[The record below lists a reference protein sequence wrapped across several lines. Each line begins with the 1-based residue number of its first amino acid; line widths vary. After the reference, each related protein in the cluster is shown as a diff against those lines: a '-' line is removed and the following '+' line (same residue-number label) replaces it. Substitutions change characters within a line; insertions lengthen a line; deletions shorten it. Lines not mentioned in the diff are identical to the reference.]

1 MRRTNSGTFKN
12 KPDIIDIILETAKLD
27 SGLYNRN
34 EMRNPPMASMV
45 GFMFLD
51 RQNVVADRDVQTPM
65 GQMENAHSHEG
76 QSVVRGGQ
84 VVFQRKLAIATAQI
98 VYPIYLIVIQLPA
111 VGCEAH
117 FQLADQLCLERRVT
131 DGVQIIQIGPLGLAG
146 AQMVQVDLIVQLG
159 FIEDV
164 FIRVLAHEI
173 VAHKIQIGRE
183 NALILNLTAFAPDA
197 DAQMAGLVL
206 YQATAAKAVIFQAA
220 EPYER
225 RKVVQPR
232 GCLSLG
238 ILAAIRRLS
247 PAAAGV
253 LRHMSDGLLDRI
265 HSNIPNPADRR
276 QIGVDRAGGIP
287 FLDQKIG
294 IILYVRL
301 AVIKV
306 PAFIIIFAPIP
317 EFNGV
322 VLILPF
328 AFFRNSDNFCGIAAF
343 VLSRR
348 LQIFCFIVCVGGYFI
363 YQACHVVQSFPM
375 K

>member
-1 MRRTNSGTFKN
+1 
-12 KPDIIDIILETAKLD
+12 
-27 SGLYNRN
+27 
-34 EMRNPPMASMV
+34 
-45 GFMFLD
+45 
-51 RQNVVADRDVQTPM
+51 M
-65 GQMENAHSHEG
+65 GQMENTHSHQS
-76 QSVVRGGQ
+76 QSVVRGGKI
-84 VVFQRKLAIATAQI
+84 VLLGKLAVESAQI

-117 FQLADQLCLERRVT
+117 FQFADQLCLKRRVA
-131 DGVQIIQIGPLGLAG
+131 DGVQVIQIGPLGLAG
-146 AQMVQVDLIVQLG
+146 AEMVQVDLIVQLG

-206 YQATAAKAVIFQAA
+206 CQATAAKAAIFQAA
-220 EPYER
+220 EPYAR

-238 ILAAIRRLS
+238 ILTAIRRLG

-253 LRHMSDGLLDRI
+253 LCRVSDRLLDRI
-265 HSNIPNPADRR
+265 HSNIPDPADRR
-276 QIGVDRAGGIP
+276 QIGVDRTGGIT

-306 PAFIIIFAPIP
+306 PAFIIFFAPKSK
-317 EFNGV
+317 FDGM

-328 AFFRNSDNFCGIAAF
+328 AFFRDCERFRLISIFAF
-343 VLSRR
+343 WGL
-348 LQIFCFIVCVGGYFI
+348 L
-363 YQACHVVQSFPM
+363 
-375 K
+375 

>member
-1 MRRTNSGTFKN
+1 
-12 KPDIIDIILETAKLD
+12 
-27 SGLYNRN
+27 
-34 EMRNPPMASMV
+34 MASLV

-51 RQNVVADRDVQTPM
+51 RKNVVVDRDIQTPM
-65 GQMENAHSHEG
+65 GQMENAHSHQS
-76 QSVVRGGQ
+76 QSVVRGGKI
-84 VVFQRKLAIATAQI
+84 VLLGKLAVESAQI

-117 FQLADQLCLERRVT
+117 FQLADQLFLERRVA
-131 DGVQIIQIGPLGLAG
+131 DGIQIIQVGPLGLTG
-146 AQMVQVDLIVQLG
+146 AEVVQINLVFHFFLCKEILIGILFLKIGTDKSNVRW
-159 FIEDV
+159 EDP
-164 FIRVLAHEI
+164 
-173 VAHKIQIGRE
+173 
-183 NALILNLTAFAPDA
+183 LILNLPTFSFDPNAQVTGFVFHQITATEL
-197 DAQMAGLVL
+197 LVL
-206 YQATAAKAVIFQAA
+206 SAA
-220 EPYER
+220 ESYAR

-265 HSNIPNPADRR
+265 HSNIPDPADRR
-276 QIGVDRAGGIP
+276 QIGVDRTGGIP

-317 EFNGV
+317 EFDGV

-328 AFFRNSDNFCGIAAF
+328 AFFRNPDNFYGIAAF

-363 YQACHVVQSFPM
+363 YQACHVVRSFQ
-375 K
+375 

>member
-1 MRRTNSGTFKN
+1 
-12 KPDIIDIILETAKLD
+12 
-27 SGLYNRN
+27 
-34 EMRNPPMASMV
+34 
-45 GFMFLD
+45 
-51 RQNVVADRDVQTPM
+51 
-65 GQMENAHSHEG
+65 
-76 QSVVRGGQ
+76 
-84 VVFQRKLAIATAQI
+84 
-98 VYPIYLIVIQLPA
+98 
-111 VGCEAH
+111 
-117 FQLADQLCLERRVT
+117 
-131 DGVQIIQIGPLGLAG
+131 
-146 AQMVQVDLIVQLG
+146 MVQVDLIVQLG

-173 VAHKIQIGRE
+173 VAHKIQIERE

-206 YQATAAKAVIFQAA
+206 YQATVTKAVIFQAA
-220 EPYER
+220 EPYAR

-265 HSNIPNPADRR
+265 HSNIPDPADRC
-276 QIGVDRAGGIP
+276 QIGVDRTGGIP

-306 PAFIIIFAPIP
+306 PAMVVSLAPIP
-317 EFNGV
+317 EFDGV

-328 AFFRNSDNFCGIAAF
+328 AFFRNPDNFCGIAAF

-363 YQACHVVQSFPM
+363 YQTCHVVQSFLMMRCLFVIGKQAQPCGLLNALHIFLSSGRVRL
-375 K
+375 KFG

>member
-1 MRRTNSGTFKN
+1 
-12 KPDIIDIILETAKLD
+12 
-27 SGLYNRN
+27 
-34 EMRNPPMASMV
+34 MASLV
-45 GFMFLD
+45 GFMLLD
-51 RQNVVADRDVQTPM
+51 RQNVVADRDIQTPM
-65 GQMENAHSHEG
+65 GQMEYTHGHQS
-76 QSVVRGGQ
+76 QSVVRGGKI
-84 VVFQRKLAIATAQI
+84 VLLGKLAVESAQI

-117 FQLADQLCLERRVT
+117 FQLADQLCLKRRVA
-131 DGVQIIQIGPLGLAG
+131 DGVQVIQIGPLGLAG
-146 AQMVQVDLIVQLG
+146 AQMVQIDLIVQLG

-164 FIRVLAHEI
+164 FTRVLAREI

-206 YQATAAKAVIFQAA
+206 YQAAAAKAVIFQAA
-220 EPYER
+220 EPYAR

-238 ILAAIRRLS
+238 ILAAIRRLN

-253 LRHMSDGLLDRI
+253 LSHMSNGLLDRI
-265 HSNIPNPADRR
+265 HSNIPDPADRR
-276 QIGVDRAGGIP
+276 QIGVDRTGGIP
-287 FLDQKIG
+287 FFDQKIG

-306 PAFIIIFAPIP
+306 PAMVVSLAPIP
-317 EFNGV
+317 EFDGV

-328 AFFRNSDNFCGIAAF
+328 AFFVILTTSAGLP
-343 VLSRR
+343 LS
-348 LQIFCFIVCVGGYFI
+348 
-363 YQACHVVQSFPM
+363 SFPGDFRYFALLYAWVDISCIKLAM
-375 K
+375 

>member
-1 MRRTNSGTFKN
+1 MR
-12 KPDIIDIILETAKLD
+12 
-27 SGLYNRN
+27 Y
-34 EMRNPPMASMV
+34 PPMVSLV
-45 GFMFLD
+45 GFMLLD
-51 RQNVVADRDVQTPM
+51 RQNVVADCDIQTPM

-265 HSNIPNPADRR
+265 HSNIPDPADRR
-276 QIGVDRAGGIP
+276 QIGVDRAGGIT

-306 PAFIIIFAPIP
+306 PAMVVSLAPIP
-317 EFNGV
+317 EFDGV

>member
-1 MRRTNSGTFKN
+1 
-12 KPDIIDIILETAKLD
+12 
-27 SGLYNRN
+27 
-34 EMRNPPMASMV
+34 
-45 GFMFLD
+45 
-51 RQNVVADRDVQTPM
+51 
-65 GQMENAHSHEG
+65 MEDAHSHQS
-76 QSVVRGGQ
+76 QSVVRGGKI
-84 VVFQRKLAIATAQI
+84 VLLGKLAVESAQI

-117 FQLADQLCLERRVT
+117 FQLADQLCLKRRVA
-131 DGVQIIQIGPLGLAG
+131 DGVQVIQIGPLGLAG

-164 FIRVLAHEI
+164 FIRVLAREI
-173 VAHKIQIGRE
+173 VAYKLQIGRE
-183 NALILNLTAFAPDA
+183 NALILNLTAFTPDA
-197 DAQMAGLVL
+197 DAQMAGFVL
-206 YQATAAKAVIFQAA
+206 YQTAAAKAVIFQAA
-220 EPYER
+220 GSYAR

-247 PAAAGV
+247 PVAAGV
-253 LRHMSDGLLDRI
+253 LCRVSDRLLDRI

-306 PAFIIIFAPIP
+306 PAFIIIFAPKSK
-317 EFNGV
+317 FDGV

-328 AFFRNSDNFCGIAAF
+328 AFFRNPDNFCGIAAF

-348 LQIFCFIVCVGGYFI
+348 LQIFCFIVCVGGYFM
-363 YQACHVVQSFPM
+363 YQACHVVRSFPM
-375 K
+375 I